1 MPYIVLILFLLEAVF
16 AAILIT
22 FVDLANR
29 IRKYGTGVASDDR
42 IKLRNYIVILAV
54 VVLLIP
60 ALIYFLLME

>member
-1 MPYIVLILFLLEAVF
+1 MAYLVLGLFILEAVF

-42 IKLRNYIVILAV
+42 IKLRNYIVILSV
-54 VVLLIP
+54 VVLLLP
-60 ALIYFLLME
+60 TLIYILLME